1 MQNQLDQIA
10 DWKNDG
16 HAIVFTNGCFDLLH
30 PGHIQYLED
39 AAKLGDKL
47 IVGLNDDDSVRRLK
61 GSSRP
66 INNLNFRKKILMG
79 LRSVNLVIPFYEDTP
94 LNLIAL
100 IKPDFLVKGG
110 DYSIETVVGHKV
122 VQDYGGQVKILSF
135 LDGYSSS
142 EIISKIKS
150 LDI

>member
-1 MQNQLDQIA
+1 VQNQLDQIA

-94 LNLIAL
+94 LNLIEL

>member
-1 MQNQLDQIA
+1 VQNQLDQIA

-94 LNLIAL
+94 LNLIEL

-110 DYSIETVVGHKV
+110 DYTIETVVGHKV

>member
-94 LNLIAL
+94 LNLIEL

-110 DYSIETVVGHKV
+110 DYTIETVVGHKV

>member
-94 LNLIAL
+94 LNLIEL